1 METDYVS
8 RMRQFVCGLH
18 GHDRLLQFER
28 ARLSLKCTS
37 CGHETPGWNLHR
49 TDGVAPPEPVSA
61 PRRRVL
67 PSLAARR
74 LASQ

>member
-8 RMRQFVCGLH
+8 RIGQFVCGLH

-28 ARLSLKCTS
+28 GRLSLKCAS
-37 CGHETPGWNLHR
+37 CGHETPGWDLKK
-49 TDGVAPPEPVSA
+49 TEATAPTEPVSA
-61 PRRRVL
+61 PRRRFL

-74 LASQ
+74 LASH